1 MLLRK
6 KIYIGETNKGVVYY
20 NTRTGEI
27 LSSEKSK
34 LINTEKAGN
43 YNKYIPLIIS
53 LLILFGS
60 LGITAISFGIYNK
73 TILGILVL
81 LWILEFLGM
90 LILVEQALYKHVKI
104 GEITTKKEFLIAA
117 NGNLI
122 WNNFGDKKI
131 TIGKKIYIWIITSII
146 GASGFLPILIINIVV
161 HSFGSPIKS
170 ENVMYS
176 LMGIMPAVMVIGIFQ
191 NNPIRFI
198 KAVENVRKNK

>member
-146 GASGFLPILIINIVV
+146 GAIGFLPILIINIVV

-170 ENVMYS
+170 EIVMYS

>member
-131 TIGKKIYIWIITSII
+131 TIGKKFIY
-146 GASGFLPILIINIVV
+146 G
-161 HSFGSPIKS
+161 
-170 ENVMYS
+170 
-176 LMGIMPAVMVIGIFQ
+176 
-191 NNPIRFI
+191 
-198 KAVENVRKNK
+198 

>member
-1 MLLRK
+1 MP
-6 KIYIGETNKGVVYY
+6 Y

-170 ENVMYS
+170 EIVMYS